1 MIAALKAILI
11 YYFNL
16 FQTPDGI
23 TIADSTGIEYEL
35 SKSNLLQIL
44 SAEHRLNYLF
54 KFNVNRMT
62 LKPCQKSTKR
72 GTI

>member
-1 MIAALKAILI
+1 MFDSSLKAILV

-16 FQTPDGI
+16 FRTPDGI

-44 SAEHRLNYLF
+44 SAEHRLDYLF
-54 KFNVNRMT
+54 KFNVNHMT
-62 LKPCQKSTKR
+62 LKPY
-72 GTI
+72 